1 MVKFALKTAINSASI
16 YLASNL
22 IPGFTFEGDLFILV
36 GIGLALAAFQ
46 LFIYPVIKILA
57 FPLVLLSLG
66 FFGFIVNVVVLWG
79 IAYYIPQLTI
89 DGIVPLILG
98 SVVLSTSNLL
108 FSWL

>member
-1 MVKFALKTAINSASI
+1 MVKFALKTLINSAAI

-22 IPGFTFEGDLFILV
+22 VAGFTFQGDLFILA
-36 GIGLALAAFQ
+36 GIGLALTVFQ

-66 FFGFIVNVVVLWG
+66 FFRFIVNAVVLWG
-79 IAYYIPQLTI
+79 IAYYIPELTI
-89 DGIVPLILG
+89 EGILPLILG
-98 SVVLSTSNLL
+98 SIVLSTANLL

>member
-22 IPGFTFEGDLFILV
+22 VAGFTFQGNLFILV

-57 FPLVLLSLG
+57 FPLVLVSLG
-66 FFGFIVNVVVLWG
+66 FFGFIVNAIVLWG
-79 IAYYIPQLTI
+79 IAYYVPELTI
-89 DGIVPLILG
+89 DGIIPLILG
-98 SVVLSTSNLL
+98 AVVLSTANLL